1 MRHGLRNYRT
11 FRLDVPREEVEKLVA
26 EGFDPAKYSTSPLNG
41 PASTPDVDDL
51 AGKTLAFRGEEK
63 NCDLRVTGLNELFF
77 SEEGEPE
84 KKCWVN
90 VRTMDH
96 EVYFLNFLVPGYA
109 MSRQIT
115 MIADMVTGCATIVDA
130 HVGTPNSNI
139 DVDRDFW
146 FGRLEGDFAGGE
158 LHGFTTELLGK
169 SIVWDYGNKPIRVKH
184 IYTCDV
190 YYTYVNRHPE
200 GFWMASNPADYVK
213 IRDGLYL
220 FSFIEERQLGIQA
233 IFLIDLKEV
242 RDIGC
247 FYGVGSGRLSS
258 ACVGVKGTLADPAVT
273 IADDAVYP
281 GV

>member
-51 AGKTLAFRGEEK
+51 VGKALAFRGEEK

-233 IFLIDLKEV
+233 IFLIDLA
-242 RDIGC
+242 RMHDIGC
-247 FYGVGSGRLSS
+247 FYGCSGDHLTS
-258 ACVGVKGTLADPAVT
+258 ACLGAIGEFADPNT
-273 IADDAVYP
+273 IA
-281 GV
+281 